1 MLSMEPNMLPTSSRR
16 SHLILRRVGRV
27 LTAVVLSLAGLPN
40 ISTTVGG
47 AEPKHKHAKLDRVL
61 TRAAASGDRAPRRV
75 IVRTR
80 PGRESAVAERLLK
93 HGDRIEQQ
101 HRRFDALTTTIH
113 GEDLSALDA
122 DPDVRSVSIDAVV
135 TGGDFG
141 TDGDASAGGESLLVS
156 SLGLD
161 NTEFSGEKIGI
172 AVIDSGLELT
182 EDLSGGRGDKFV
194 DFTAGG
200 KRGHAYDDYG
210 HGTHVATLIGGNGKK
225 SEHDVDEITDGKLHR
240 TKLSSY
246 RGVAPKARIISLKV
260 LDANGA
266 GYTSSVLQAIEYAIE
281 NRDKLKIDVIN
292 LSLGH
297 PIYES
302 PETDPLVRAVEEA
315 VRAGI
320 VVVAA
325 AGNFGMNQETGIVGY
340 AGTTSPGNAPSAIT
354 VGAVDLHD
362 TADRSD
368 DTVAP
373 YSSRGPAWYS
383 GLAKPDLVAPGH
395 RLVAVGAQEGTLYQH
410 HPERQVFGRPGDKT
424 ARYLRLSGTSMAAAV
439 TSGVVALMLD
449 ASRDLY
455 EAQLTP
461 NAVKA
466 ILEYTAIPLTG
477 VNPLT
482 QGTGSL
488 NGGGAVLLA
497 QKVDPGRPIGQWW
510 LTGGV
515 QPVTVIAGQSLGWS
529 RSVIW
534 NNRLVS
540 GDVVFVNRAA
550 WSQSSEWGDTVVW
563 GTGDGGDTVVWG
575 TAGDTVVW
583 GTTDL
588 VWGDPSVWSHTVVW
602 GTGLLGTT
610 DGSGV
615 LGPTTVVWGTVQLP
629 E

>member
-1 MLSMEPNMLPTSSRR
+1 
-16 SHLILRRVGRV
+16 
-27 LTAVVLSLAGLPN
+27 
-40 ISTTVGG
+40 
-47 AEPKHKHAKLDRVL
+47 
-61 TRAAASGDRAPRRV
+61 
-75 IVRTR
+75 
-80 PGRESAVAERLLK
+80 
-93 HGDRIEQQ
+93 
-101 HRRFDALTTTIH
+101 
-113 GEDLSALDA
+113 
-122 DPDVRSVSIDAVV
+122 
-135 TGGDFG
+135 
-141 TDGDASAGGESLLVS
+141 
-156 SLGLD
+156 
-161 NTEFSGEKIGI
+161 
-172 AVIDSGLELT
+172 
-182 EDLSGGRGDKFV
+182 
-194 DFTAGG
+194 
-200 KRGHAYDDYG
+200 
-210 HGTHVATLIGGNGKK
+210 
-225 SEHDVDEITDGKLHR
+225 
-240 TKLSSY
+240 
-246 RGVAPKARIISLKV
+246 
-260 LDANGA
+260 
-266 GYTSSVLQAIEYAIE
+266 
-281 NRDKLKIDVIN
+281 
-292 LSLGH
+292 
-297 PIYES
+297 
-302 PETDPLVRAVEEA
+302 
-315 VRAGI
+315 
-320 VVVAA
+320 
-325 AGNFGMNQETGIVGY
+325 
-340 AGTTSPGNAPSAIT
+340 
-354 VGAVDLHD
+354 
-362 TADRSD
+362 
-368 DTVAP
+368 
-373 YSSRGPAWYS
+373 
-383 GLAKPDLVAPGH
+383 
-395 RLVAVGAQEGTLYQH
+395 
-410 HPERQVFGRPGDKT
+410 
-424 ARYLRLSGTSMAAAV
+424 MAAAV

-488 NGGGAVLLA
+488 NGAGAVLLA

-515 QPVTVIAGQSLGWS
+515 QPVTVIAGQSLGWA
-529 RSVIW
+529 RAGIW